1 MMTIMETST
10 ITVALLDDHEI
21 VRNGVANMV
30 NAQDDMEVVG
40 DAGTA
45 NDFLAVV
52 RQTQPDVALLDV
64 RLGAD
69 DGNGIAVCRE
79 IRSNHPDIAC
89 LILTSFAD
97 DEAIVEAALAGAAGF
112 VLKEIRGNEL
122 IESIRKVAGGA
133 QLLDAAQQRMA
144 MQRLSQTEAG
154 ALAQLTDQERRIF
167 DLIGEGASNKQIG
180 ATLSIAEKTVKNHVS
195 QVLAKL
201 GLVRRTE
208 VAALAARLEE
218 RTKRRFD

>member
-45 NDFLAVV
+45 SDFLAVV
-52 RQTQPDVALLDV
+52 RQTHPDVALLDV

>member
-40 DAGTA
+40 DAGSA
-45 NDFLAVV
+45 KDFLAVV

-64 RLGAD
+64 RLGTD

-79 IRSNHPDIAC
+79 IRSSHPDVAC

-122 IESIRKVAGGA
+122 IESIRKVAAGA

-167 DLIGEGASNKQIG
+167 DLIGEGASNRQIG
-180 ATLSIAEKTVKNHVS
+180 ETLSIAEKTVKNHVS

>member
-1 MMTIMETST
+1 MMTVMETST

-30 NAQDDMEVVG
+30 NSHDDMEVVG
-40 DAGTA
+40 DAGSA
-45 NDFLAVV
+45 NDFLAVI
-52 RQTQPDVALLDV
+52 RQTKPDVALLDV

-79 IRSNHPDIAC
+79 IRSSHPDVAC

-112 VLKEIRGNEL
+112 VLKEIRGNDL

-144 MQRLSQTEAG
+144 MQRLAQTEAG

-167 DLIGEGASNKQIG
+167 DLIGEGASNREIG
-180 ATLSIAEKTVKNHVS
+180 TTLSIAEKTVKNHVS

>member
-1 MMTIMETST
+1 MAIVDTST

-30 NAQDDMEVVG
+30 NSQDDMTVVG

-45 NDFLAVV
+45 RDFLAVI
-52 RQTQPDVALLDV
+52 RATEPDVALLDV

-79 IRSNHPDIAC
+79 IRSSHPDVAC

-97 DEAIVEAALAGAAGF
+97 DEALVEAALAGAAGF
-112 VLKEIRGNEL
+112 VLKEIRGTEL
-122 IESIRKVAGGA
+122 IDSIRKVANGS
-133 QLLDAAQQRMA
+133 QLLDTAQQRMA

-154 ALAQLTDQERRIF
+154 ALAQLTEQERRIF
-167 DLIGEGASNKQIG
+167 DLIGEGASNRQIG
-180 ATLSIAEKTVKNHVS
+180 ETLSIAEKTVKNHVS

>member
-30 NAQDDMEVVG
+30 NSQDDMEVVG
-40 DAGTA
+40 DAGSA

-52 RQTQPDVALLDV
+52 RQTKPDVALLDV
-64 RLGAD
+64 RLGTD

-79 IRSNHPDIAC
+79 IRSNHPDVAC

-122 IESIRKVAGGA
+122 IESIRKVASGA

-167 DLIGEGASNKQIG
+167 DLIGEGASNKEIG